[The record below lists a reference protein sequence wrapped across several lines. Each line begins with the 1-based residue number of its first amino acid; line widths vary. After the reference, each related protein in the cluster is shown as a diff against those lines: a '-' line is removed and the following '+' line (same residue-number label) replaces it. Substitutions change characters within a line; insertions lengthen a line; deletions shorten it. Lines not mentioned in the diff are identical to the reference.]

1 MWLAGGWVG
10 GWVGEICREARP
22 VECGDGTGVWG
33 EREREIEKEGR
44 GEVASGAMYSE
55 IERLG

>member
-1 MWLAGGWVG
+1 MWLAG